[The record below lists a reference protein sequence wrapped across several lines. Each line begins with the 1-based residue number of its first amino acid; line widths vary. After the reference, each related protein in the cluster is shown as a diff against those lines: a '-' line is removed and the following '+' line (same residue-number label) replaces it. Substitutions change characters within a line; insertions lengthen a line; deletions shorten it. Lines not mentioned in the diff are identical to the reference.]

1 MRSAISKIVIG
12 TAQLENYYGIKDKK
26 KFLSKKNFS
35 KILTKSKKININYLD
50 TAFSY
55 PMVHKNLSKANIN
68 KMKIITKI
76 RNCDFNEKLEY
87 KLENLIKKLKVRFL
101 YAVLFHET
109 DFHKNKDFNIALK
122 TLKKLQKKK
131 KILKIGISIYE
142 TNDLKKIFKV
152 FRPDIVQFP
161 YNILDDN
168 IHTSGWLKKLKKLK
182 IECHARSIFLQGKL
196 LNKFKVYKT
205 DNKTHIKKILLLENW
220 FKQMKISRI
229 QACLNKVFSNSLID
243 RVIIGFKNINQFD
256 EVTKLVIN
264 CKPKYP
270 YNVKLKKKF
279 IDPRKW

>member
-1 MRSAISKIVIG
+1 MRNAISKIVIG

-26 KFLSKKNFS
+26 KFLSQKDFN
-35 KILTKSKKININYLD
+35 KILTKSKKRNINFLD

-55 PMVHKNLSKANIN
+55 PMVHENLLKANIS
-68 KMKIITKI
+68 KMNIITKI
-76 RNCDFNEKLEY
+76 RNCDFNEKLED
-87 KLENLIKKLKVRFL
+87 KLENLIKKFKTKFF

-109 DFHKNKDFNIALK
+109 DFHKNRDFKIALNI
-122 TLKKLQKKK
+122 LKKLQRKK

-142 TNDLKKIFKV
+142 PNDLKKIFKV

-168 IHTSGWLKKLKKLK
+168 IYTSGWLKKLKKLK

-196 LNKFKVYKT
+196 LNKFKINNS
-205 DNKTHIKKILLLENW
+205 DDKTHIKKILLLENW
-220 FKQMKISRI
+220 HKERKISRI

-243 RVIIGFKNINQFD
+243 RVIVGFKNINEFD
-256 EVTKLVIN
+256 EVAKLVIN
-264 CKPKYP
+264 CKSEYP
-270 YNVKLKKKF
+270 YNIKLKKKF

>member
-1 MRSAISKIVIG
+1 MRNAISKIVIG

-26 KFLSKKNFS
+26 KFLSQKHFN

-55 PMVHKNLSKANIN
+55 PMVHENLSKANIS
-68 KMKIITKI
+68 KMNIITKI
-76 RNCDFNEKLEY
+76 RNCDFNEKLEV
-87 KLENLIKKLKVRFL
+87 KLENLIKKTKSKFL

-109 DFHKNKDFNIALK
+109 NFYKNKDFKITLKILK
-122 TLKKLQKKK
+122 TLQRKK

-168 IHTSGWLKKLKKLK
+168 INTSGWLKKLKKLK

-196 LNKFKVYKT
+196 LNKFKIYKT
-205 DNKTHIKKILLLENW
+205 DDKIYTKKILQLENW
-220 FKQMKISRI
+220 FKRMKISRI

-243 RVIIGFKNINQFD
+243 RVIIGFKNINEFN
-256 EVTKLVIN
+256 EVTKLIIN
-264 CKPKYP
+264 YKSEYP
-270 YNVKLKKKF
+270 YNIKLKKKF